1 MTVIGFA
8 MCIISGVVS
17 IYYNVII
24 TYAIYYMFVAFTNLD
39 NDLPWA
45 KCDPS
50 WATSKC
56 REKPYPRFNEMNET
70 DAWNAITSKTFVGHR
85 RLWGLA

>member
-1 MTVIGFA
+1 

-39 NDLPWA
+39 DDLPWA
-45 KCDPS
+45 KCREP
-50 WATSKC
+50 WNTTRC
-56 REKPYPRFNEMNET
+56 RDVPYPNLQAMNDTEAMPIILSKHFFNF
-70 DAWNAITSKTFVGHR
+70 A
-85 RLWGLA
+85 